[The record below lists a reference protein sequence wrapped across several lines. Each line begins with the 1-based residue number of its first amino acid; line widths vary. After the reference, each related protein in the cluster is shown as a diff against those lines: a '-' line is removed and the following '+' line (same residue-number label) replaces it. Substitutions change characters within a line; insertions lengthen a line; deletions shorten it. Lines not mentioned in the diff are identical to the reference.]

1 MSFLSAIPIIG
12 DLVKKA
18 GDVVDQAVTDKDL
31 ANRIKADLERQANEL
46 DYSAFEKEIEA
57 RAKVIT
63 AEIQSP
69 SWLAA
74 NWRPILMLTIVA
86 IIANNY
92 IIYPYLSMFTDTA
105 VILELPQDLY
115 DLMKIGVGG
124 YIVGRSG
131 EKIVKEWKGKP

>member
-1 MSFLSAIPIIG
+1 MSLLSAIPIVGKIIG
-12 DLVKKA
+12 KA
-18 GDVVDQAVTDKDL
+18 GDIIDQAVTDKDL
-31 ANRIKADLERQANEL
+31 ANQLKADLNREAMNMDHAEVMEEIKAQAQ
-46 DYSAFEKEIEA
+46 I
-57 RAKVIT
+57 IT
-63 AEIQSP
+63 AEIQSQ

-92 IIYPYLSMFTDTA
+92 IIYPYLSMFTDKA

-124 YIVGRSG
+124 YIVGRSA
-131 EKIVKEWKGKP
+131 EKVTEKWKGK

>member
-18 GDVVDQAVTDKDL
+18 GDVIDQAVTDKDL

-74 NWRPILMLTIVA
+74 NWRPILMLTIVT